1 MYYTRE
7 EFAAA
12 HRTNIDTSL
21 TLANVAFAYVE
32 HIAALNL
39 NMARTVLEDVVASA
53 KSLLDA
59 KDIHEFASLQA
70 AMVQPAVEKTVGYA
84 RGVYDVA
91 FQRREEVSQLIET
104 QFAEMGRNVVTS
116 LENVAKN
123 APAGSDAAVAA
134 VKSAIAVTN
143 STYDSLRKTARQ
155 VVDVAEANVAATSKA
170 VTAPKE
176 RKAA

>member
-1 MYYTRE
+1 MYYTHE

-12 HRTNIDTSL
+12 NRTTIDTSF

-39 NMARTVLEDVVASA
+39 NMARTVLEDAVANA

-70 AMVQPAVEKTVGYA
+70 AMVQPAVEKSVGYA
-84 RGVYDVA
+84 RGVYDIA

-104 QFAEMGRNVVTS
+104 QFAEMGRKVVAS
-116 LENVAKN
+116 LEKVAKN
-123 APAGSDAAVAA
+123 APASSDAAVAA
-134 VKSAIAVTN
+134 VKSSIAATN

-155 VVDVAEANVAATSKA
+155 VVDVAEAKVVATSRA
-170 VTAPKE
+170 IAAPKE